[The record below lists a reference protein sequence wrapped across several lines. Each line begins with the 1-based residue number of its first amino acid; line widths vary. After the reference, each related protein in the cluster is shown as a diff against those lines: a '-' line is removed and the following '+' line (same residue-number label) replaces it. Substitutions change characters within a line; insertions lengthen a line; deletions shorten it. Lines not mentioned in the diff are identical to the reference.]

1 MLRWLGITAVVGLG
15 LVVAALVPLGSS
27 GVRDVAGQFQ
37 APADAST
44 YDERVTGKRLV
55 CLGASPCP
63 SVFRSWT
70 LGRRLDPAEL
80 EALVAEAG
88 WTLQVRGDCRPRPNS
103 FARVSLCSASGEV
116 DDHAVT
122 VSLLGENRTETT
134 VLTLD
139 VRPPG

>member
-15 LVVAALVPLGSS
+15 LVLAAFVPLGSG

-37 APADAST
+37 APADAS
-44 YDERVTGKRLV
+44 YVERVTPKRLA

-63 SVFRSWT
+63 SLFRSWT
-70 LGRRLDPAEL
+70 FGRRLDPADI

-88 WTLQVRGDCRPRPNS
+88 WTLQVEGDCRPRPNS
-103 FARVSLCSASGEV
+103 FARVTLCSASGEV

-134 VLTLD
+134 VVTLD